1 MSRELVLVTGG
12 TGFIAAHCIVQLL
25 DAGHRVR
32 TSVRS
37 LARADEVREMVRV
50 GGAEPSAIEFVTAD
64 LLHDD
69 GWPAAVDGAAFVLH
83 VASPFPMR
91 QPKDEDDLIVPA
103 REGVLR
109 VLRAARDAGVQRVV
123 QTSSFA
129 AIGYGADPGRPFT
142 EDDWTDLSNP
152 HLTAYVKSK
161 TIAERAAWDFIERDG
176 GGLELATVNP
186 VPVFGP
192 ALGSALSTSVE
203 LLRTLLNGGA
213 PAVPPGT
220 TTGVDVRDVAEL
232 HVRAMTHPDAA
243 GQRFLAVAGDPITF
257 HELAM
262 LLRERLGADARRV
275 PTRVLP
281 RWLVRAGAFVSSDL
295 RAVVPQIDRHQGA
308 SHEKARRLLH
318 WDPIPDRR
326 RHRRL
331 GEEPDRARTRQ
342 ALTVELWNGTNA
354 RRHRPARMSRTREIP
369 AHAGFPELRCGH
381 E

>member
-1 MSRELVLVTGG
+1 MSGELVLVTGG

-25 DAGHRVR
+25 EAGHRVR

-37 LARADEVREMVRV
+37 LDRADEVREMVRT
-50 GGAEPSAIEFVTAD
+50 GGAEPSGIEFVTAD

-69 GWPAAVDGAAFVLH
+69 GWQAAVDGAAFVMH

-91 QPKDEDDLIVPA
+91 QPKDDEELIAPA
-103 REGVLR
+103 RDGVLR

-129 AIGYGADPGRPFT
+129 AIGYGPDPGRPFT

-161 TIAERAAWDFIERDG
+161 AVAERAAWDFVEREG

-295 RAVVPQIDRHQGA
+295 RAVVPQIDRRQGA

-318 WDPIPDRR
+318 WNPIPTEDAIIASAESLIA
-326 RHRRL
+326 L
-331 GEEPDRARTRQ
+331 GLVKP
-342 ALTVELWNGTNA
+342 
-354 RRHRPARMSRTREIP
+354 
-369 AHAGFPELRCGH
+369 
-381 E
+381 